1 MSDENKVVL
10 SEDMEKFVSYIEG
23 LTVLELSK
31 LVKALEERLGVSAAA
46 PVAVAAAGAAAGPA
60 AAPAEEK
67 TEFDVILADAGANKI
82 NVIKEVRAITGLG
95 LKEAK
100 DLVTEA
106 PKAVKTA
113 VSKDEAAQI
122 KAKLEAAGAK
132 VEVK

>member
-1 MSDENKVVL
+1 MSDESKVVVD
-10 SEDMEKFVSYIEG
+10 EKMEQFISYIEG
-23 LTVLELSK
+23 LTVLEVSK

-46 PVAVAAAGAAAGPA
+46 PVAVAAAGPAGEA

-67 TEFDVILADAGANKI
+67 TEFDVVLIEAGANKI
-82 NVIKEVRAITGLG
+82 SVIKEVRSITGLG

-106 PKAVKTA
+106 PKPVKTG
-113 VSKDEAAQI
+113 VSKEEADQI
-122 KAKLEAAGAK
+122 KAKLEEAGAK